1 MPEVGAAF
9 WKFVSD
15 HINEDVSRLRLKYH
29 GVQGDI
35 DYELA
40 ILQIECR
47 KKFGKKISDTLA
59 KFDGFI
65 FPNSLAGEQCTSDAL
80 AIFHRSLIVEGE
92 SVCDLTSGLGID
104 CLHVADI
111 AKSVTAVERQEAVAA
126 AVVHNAQGLGY
137 ENVKV
142 INDDSCALLRDG
154 ALSGDVAFIDPARR
168 TQSGGRAYALSDCEP
183 NVVELLPELSKH
195 FKRMVVKMSPML
207 DITQTLRELSGV
219 TDMYAI
225 GTHTECKE
233 LVATVDLSGAEH
245 VPTIHAVTVNSDGTS
260 SDFSYTLAE
269 ESAAPTPNCSNI
281 AEGNYVY
288 EPIPAV
294 MKAAPMRL
302 LASRY
307 GLNKLHNNTHVFFSA
322 ERIDAVPAEVWRVE
336 RIIAWQSKNIKRV
349 KSEYPRIDVAVRN
362 FGMTADALRAKL
374 GVKQGGD
381 CRLLGVTDCM
391 GNKLMLVMR
400 RP

>member
-1 MPEVGAAF
+1 
-9 WKFVSD
+9 
-15 HINEDVSRLRLKYH
+15 
-29 GVQGDI
+29 
-35 DYELA
+35 
-40 ILQIECR
+40 
-47 KKFGKKISDTLA
+47 
-59 KFDGFI
+59 
-65 FPNSLAGEQCTSDAL
+65 
-80 AIFHRSLIVEGE
+80 
-92 SVCDLTSGLGID
+92 
-104 CLHVADI
+104 VADI

>member
-1 MPEVGAAF
+1 
-9 WKFVSD
+9 
-15 HINEDVSRLRLKYH
+15 
-29 GVQGDI
+29 
-35 DYELA
+35 
-40 ILQIECR
+40 
-47 KKFGKKISDTLA
+47 
-59 KFDGFI
+59 
-65 FPNSLAGEQCTSDAL
+65 
-80 AIFHRSLIVEGE
+80 
-92 SVCDLTSGLGID
+92 
-104 CLHVADI
+104 
-111 AKSVTAVERQEAVAA
+111 
-126 AVVHNAQGLGY
+126 
-137 ENVKV
+137 
-142 INDDSCALLRDG
+142 
-154 ALSGDVAFIDPARR
+154 
-168 TQSGGRAYALSDCEP
+168 
-183 NVVELLPELSKH
+183 
-195 FKRMVVKMSPML
+195 
-207 DITQTLRELSGV
+207 
-219 TDMYAI
+219 
-225 GTHTECKE
+225 
-233 LVATVDLSGAEH
+233 VATVDLSGTER

-288 EPIPAV
+288 EPMPAV